1 MKLIGTIII
10 VVLLLGGGYF
20 LAKTVG
26 PAERAN
32 TTTTHMPDMP
42 DMDHMGHGNHASL
55 VKDEKTFIQEMIPHH
70 EEAISSSEELLQIAI
85 TPEVRTL
92 AENIINAQKK
102 EVADM
107 KDWYKKW
114 YGEEYQPTG
123 NYKPMMSSLDGKTS
137 EKAEQT
143 FLMEMIMHHQAA
155 IEMAEVIA
163 PKAEHEE
170 IKNLSKAIITTQ
182 NEEITFMRKLIHKD
196 MPRMMH

>member
-10 VVLLLGGGYF
+10 VVFLLGGGYL
-20 LAKTVG
+20 LAKTIG
-26 PAERAN
+26 PAEKAN
-32 TTTTHMPDMP
+32 TTATQMPK
-42 DMDHMGHGNHASL
+42 MDHMGHGNHASF

-70 EEAISSSEELLQIAI
+70 EEAISSSEELLQIA
-85 TPEVRTL
+85 TTSEVRTL
-92 AENIINAQKK
+92 AGNIINAQKK

-107 KDWYKKW
+107 KNWYKKW

-123 NYKPMMSSLDGKTS
+123 NYKPMMSSLEGKSS
-137 EKAEQT
+137 EEAEQT

-163 PKAEHEE
+163 PKAENEE
-170 IKNLSKAIITTQ
+170 IKNLSKAITTTQ
-182 NEEITFMRKLIHKD
+182 NEEITLMRKFIHKD